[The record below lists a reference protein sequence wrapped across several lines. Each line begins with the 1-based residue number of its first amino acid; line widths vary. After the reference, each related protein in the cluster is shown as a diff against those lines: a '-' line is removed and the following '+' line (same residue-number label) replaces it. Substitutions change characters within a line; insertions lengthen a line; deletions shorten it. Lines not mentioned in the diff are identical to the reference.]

1 MFRKIK
7 LSIVFF
13 FISFFLNEFRA
24 QVSVVKTPTFHNADI
39 SVLLSSGYDNDNTA
53 KVSIE
58 YGEKLSELSLYFPPT
73 RLTVLGLN
81 EFKGSLFF

>member
-53 KVSIE
+53 KVSI
-58 YGEKLSELSLYFPPT
+58 
-73 RLTVLGLN
+73 
-81 EFKGSLFF
+81 